1 MTLKELEEQLGVP
14 RAVALR
20 LARMIPGAKKEA
32 GGPGQIPRWVIP
44 DDALQHLTEEMLE
57 AARVEPSPATAASP
71 GDPGLVEEERAVKR
85 ARLAA
90 DQTRAEADRLKAE
103 ADRVKAEEDL
113 ARLRDRRGPTTPE
126 PALSS
131 WLLDRLDRLERAVQ
145 DGAHPDPMA
154 PMAEMVITIMAPLI
168 EKLAAQPSPAPTQPS
183 LPDLL
188 GIVEK
193 VRSLAGPPEEVRREL
208 RATYRAGLEDGMARA
223 GVGTGEGASAWADVL
238 HSLPEMIR
246 TGQELGLLRPPAM
259 PAVMPPPASAPT
271 MPTGASAPVTA
282 GGPAASPPAS
292 APGSPPPGPSGI
304 PAGPQADQL
313 PTMGAILFL
322 LRRAVETEKSG
333 GPSYEAHSL
342 IVDEHLPGFLD
353 EWATLDQD
361 QALQSLA
368 TVDPFF
374 AQPTAQEWLRRWWRF
389 LREEYLVEEE
399 PGPKANDEG
408 ERR

>member
-1 MTLKELEEQLGVP
+1 MTIKQLEEALQIP
-14 RAVALR
+14 RSAALR
-20 LARMIPGAKKEA
+20 LARMLPGAKKEA
-32 GGPGQIPRWVIP
+32 AAPGQIPRWVIP
-44 DDALQHLTEEMLE
+44 DDALQHLTEEMIE
-57 AARVEPSPATAASP
+57 AARAEPPPATAASL

-90 DQTRAEADRLKAE
+90 EQARAEADRLKAE

-131 WLLDRLDRLERAVQ
+131 WLLDRLDRLERAVH

-154 PMAEMVITIMAPLI
+154 PMAEMVMTIMAPLI
-168 EKLAAQPSPAPTQPS
+168 ERLAAPPPPAPTQPS

-193 VRSLAGPPEEVRREL
+193 VRSLAGPPENMRREI
-208 RATYRAGLEDGMARA
+208 REAYRDGVEDGGARA
-223 GVGTGEGASAWADVL
+223 AASTGEGPSAWADVL
-238 HSLPEMIR
+238 RSLPEMIR

-259 PAVMPPPASAPT
+259 PPAVPPITAP
-271 MPTGASAPVTA
+271 PGASVQVTA
-282 GGPAASPPAS
+282 GAPNSPPAS
-292 APGSPPPGPSGI
+292 ATGSPLPGPSGT
-304 PAGPQADQL
+304 PAGPQGDQL
-313 PTMGAILFL
+313 PALGAILFL
-322 LRRAVETEKSG
+322 IRRAVETEKSG
-333 GPSYEAHSL
+333 GPSYEAHSI

-353 EWATLDQD
+353 EWAKLDQD
-361 QALQSLA
+361 QALQYLA
-368 TVDPFF
+368 TADPFF